1 MREKQLIK
9 LDKKDK
15 RILYELD
22 LNSRASYAEL
32 AKKLRTSKQFIRYR
46 MERLEKLK
54 IIKYYYTYIDYMKL
68 GYTFLRVQIKL
79 KNATEQK
86 KKKLLDFVSRL
97 DNIIGY
103 NYIGGKWDLT
113 MGFVV
118 KDMNEFYSTW
128 GEILEAQQNIIENYL
143 LGFYIDYNLY
153 SKAYLTNKENKLM
166 VRIFRKTERVKHDN
180 VDLKILNSILKNPRK
195 SLLEISKEVGIS
207 TKSIQN
213 KIKRLEKEKIIVGYN
228 IFINFELLGLHFF
241 KVEVKLNNYNKIKE
255 LREYC
260 HKHKNVVYCNKIL
273 SPNAIEIG
281 MHISSAIELQHVI
294 SEIMEKTKAIESYEY
309 YPVLSENL
317 IKK

>member
-1 MREKQLIK
+1 MEKKLIK
-9 LDKKDK
+9 LDRKDK

-32 AKKLRTSKQFIRYR
+32 AKKLKTSKQFIRYR

-54 IIKYYYTYIDYMKL
+54 IIRYYYTYINYMKL
-68 GYTFLRVQIKL
+68 GYTFLRVQIKF

-86 KKKLLDFVSRL
+86 KKELLNFISKLDHT
-97 DNIIGY
+97 IGY
-103 NYIGGKWDLT
+103 HYIGSRWDLT
-113 MGFVV
+113 IGFVI
-118 KDMNEFYSTW
+118 KDMYEFYSTW
-128 GEILEAQQNIIENYL
+128 EKILEKKNDIIENYL
-143 LGFYIDYNLY
+143 LGFYVDYNIY
-153 SKAYLTNKENKLM
+153 SKSYIINKENKS
-166 VRIFRKTERVKHDN
+166 RIKLFKSKEIVKYDN
-180 VDLKILNSILKNPRK
+180 VDLKILNSILKNSRK

-207 TKSIQN
+207 TKSVQN
-213 KIKRLEKEKIIVGYN
+213 KIKNLEKEKIIVGYN

-241 KVEVKLNNYNKIKE
+241 KVEVKLNNHNKIKE

-294 SEIMEKTKAIESYEY
+294 SEMMEKTKAIETYEY